1 MMFSWKTP
9 VNKSRNNAVT
19 NNTVTNNNNNQSSS
33 SNEGGMNLRRE
44 LLGVKND
51 ILSVKSDVLNVKGS
65 VLDVKSNVVDVRGD
79 VVDVKSDI
87 VDVKSLVL
95 DVKNQVLDIKNSN
108 TGGVNSSQ
116 NNITIDEVVDSLNVF
131 KTSIYRAAYIN
142 DLIEQNQDKIR
153 QFGYDA
159 TLSPIYKSKFLGDES
174 YFGLSEVPADF
185 DYNNILSISIHKE
198 FDFLIGKYTYE
209 IENTSEHPNLI
220 TLVTERRRQNV
231 QMLQQLI
238 KDDPTSKLHN
248 VVTIQKW
255 IYGYKVYA
263 YIFRKSITDDS
274 KWIYTQSGV
283 DLKSFIPNAD
293 NNSAELSS
301 NYLKFAE
308 AISDVFKELNAY
320 SYSPDSAMDVWEFG
334 SPLNFASLKC
344 VHSITYPSFTGQPLS
359 QCHIP
364 GSNENLPKTL
374 LNIVNDLFLNYP
386 TLYDGQIALT
396 THQLNNIN
404 YVVIVKMITI
414 GNKKCFVQKQLNIES
429 FFKTEVNNIVGDT
442 VIEGSLDLLN
452 YKNEYIIKSDN
463 INKIMCFHDKVGINQ
478 EPFEV
483 EGLMDIDCLSNN
495 NMILIINEIK
505 TLSLNNYNI
514 ATLINQMTNLS
525 PMVLSNLQSNIQN
538 TKLNE
543 FKSQF
548 VIFKVPNS
556 KNITKTDLR
565 FVYKPLGVDIF
576 ASNAFKHGTF
586 DTIHEITN
594 EIYRMGDELKN
605 NVSKTLTFLE
615 LLVDDNYTY
624 LTSMSCIMMSGELY
638 FITTFKSAETYI
650 NDLSYKK
657 KYTQIIG
664 AFGRLN
670 RFLNYGALLLY
681 NESIFAKLKNND
693 ITEFVNHINNGEFR
707 NRFGLGYS
715 PYFFCWNV
723 SDNYKDL
730 SSIKYL
736 LHEVY
741 PYWATRDIRNLYIKG
756 SDINV
761 SDIVNSILTTYN
773 NTYDI
778 KTVNNNFLVNYEWQ
792 NGTKVSFVTIVEVN
806 GTKYMIGTGLNLSDY
821 IDKGL
826 ITRADNLLFGD
837 LLVKDELS
845 RDMFHIDPIN
855 NNINSMCKIGIC
867 TATPESMLDIRDTS
881 VEDILRFGA
890 SIYPS
895 SIRKNKFIDHF
906 KNLDLSKVNIA
917 TEVES
922 FFTNQ
927 TDIDYV
933 AILQLNEA
941 SQLGGDDKMIYHWLF
956 PRLTEFN
963 TLKEVN
969 DVNIVELRNTLISVY
984 TDLKQNYKMFSG
996 IELVYQFNWVNGVRR
1011 FRYYIIRN
1019 AIDNKLYAIIT
1030 GSHLASFN
1038 IRINRN
1044 QSIQNFFDKCSAFR
1058 LYLNEI
1064 IQKITKPSIVT
1075 NSIKGAE
1082 TIRKNMITNPI
1093 MKFTV
1098 YTLDNLKLLTESC
1111 VEEYNFNAFISNSFA
1126 AFNNPDQS
1134 KKIKNLPIQTLE
1146 GRNYKTKHES
1156 FLLCVSKNYNIDE
1169 FGNGYILNIMYE
1181 DLHKDFSGL
1190 IYVYKNDRNGPLKL
1204 IVTELCITDY
1214 IKPALNVEG
1223 DIKCNSDLIVYD
1235 KYNKLQYCSID
1246 PDNKFVGINTD
1257 ERFINYSNTYETVSN
1272 SEILNNVQQHHVYIK
1287 NDKYPNLV
1295 CERVAEISDGKDVKN
1310 QDYTLFKT
1318 YSASTMKRK
1327 SNLYL
1332 FPEMYEN
1339 ATKNNTR
1346 YGGDISFE
1354 ICDSTNRTQEIG
1366 NIHMVIDSVDNRNII
1381 RGGFGVGVVDTDMA
1395 NNPVVRPVMYV
1406 DNASTLHVS
1415 NIVVG
1420 NNNGVSN
1427 KNVAD
1432 DSLTPDSTISV
1443 NTIKL
1448 AGSEFPLTVFTYTN
1462 KRGNLTEKLMW
1473 GDIVIAKQERNHN
1486 CD

>member
-1 MMFSWKTP
+1 MFSWKTP
-9 VNKSRNNAVT
+9 VNKSRTTA
-19 NNTVTNNNNNQSSS
+19 VTNNNNNQSSS

-65 VLDVKSNVVDVRGD
+65 VLDVKSDVVDVRGD
-79 VVDVKSDI
+79 VVDVKSDV

-95 DVKNQVLDIKNSN
+95 DVKSQVLDIKNSN
-108 TGGVNSSQ
+108 NSGGNSSQ
-116 NNITIDEVVDSLNVF
+116 NNITIDEVVDSLNAF

-153 QFGYDA
+153 QSGYDA
-159 TLSPIYKSKFLGDES
+159 TLSPIYKSKFLGNES
-174 YFGLSEVPADF
+174 YFGLSEAPADF
-185 DYNNILSISIHKE
+185 DYNKILLISIYKE
-198 FDFLIGKYTYE
+198 FDFLNGKYTYE
-209 IENTSEHPNLI
+209 LENTPKYPDLINL
-220 TLVTERRRQNV
+220 LTERAKQTVN
-231 QMLQQLI
+231 MLQKLI
-238 KDDPTSKLHN
+238 KDNPTSKLHN
-248 VVTIQKW
+248 VVVVQKW
-255 IYGYKVYA
+255 IYGYKIYS
-263 YIFRKSITDDS
+263 YIFRKSVTDDS
-274 KWIYTQSGV
+274 KWISSHSGV
-283 DLKSFIPNAD
+283 DLKSFLPNAG

-301 NYLKFAE
+301 NYLKFAQ
-308 AISDVFKELNAY
+308 AISDVFEELNAY
-320 SYSPDSAMDVWEFG
+320 TYSKDSAMDVWEFD
-334 SPLNFASLKC
+334 SPLKFATLKC
-344 VHSITYPSFTGQPLS
+344 VHSVTYPSFTGQPLS
-359 QCHIP
+359 QCHNP

-374 LNIVNDLFLNYP
+374 LNIISDLFLNYP

-414 GNKKCFVQKQLNIES
+414 GTTKCFVQKQLNIES
-429 FFKTEVNNIVGDT
+429 FFKTEVNNIIGDT

-514 ATLINQMTNLS
+514 ASLINQMTNLS
-525 PMVLSNLQSNIQN
+525 PVVLSNLQSNIQN

-556 KNITKTDLR
+556 KNITESDVQ
-565 FVYKPLGVDIF
+565 FVYKPVGVDIF

-586 DTIHEITN
+586 DTIDQITN

-605 NVSKTLTFLE
+605 NVSKTLTFVE
-615 LLVDDNYTY
+615 LLADDDYAY
-624 LTSMSCIMMSGELY
+624 LTSMSCIIMSNELY
-638 FITTFKSAETYI
+638 FVTTFKSAETYI

-681 NESIFAKLKNND
+681 NESIFAKLQNND

-736 LHEVY
+736 LHEVN
-741 PYWATRDIRNLYIKG
+741 PYWAKSSDVRNLYIKG
-756 SDINV
+756 SDLNV
-761 SDIVNSILTTYN
+761 SDIINSILTTYN

-778 KTVNNNFLVNYEWQ
+778 KTVNANFLVNYEWQ

-826 ITRADNLLFGD
+826 ITKADNLLFGD
-837 LLVKDELS
+837 LLVKDELN

-867 TATPESMLDIRDTS
+867 TTTPESMLDIRDTS
-881 VEDILRFGA
+881 ITDILR
-890 SIYPS
+890 YVS
-895 SIRKNKFIDHF
+895 SMFTSVAPKNKFIDHF
-906 KNLDLSKVNIA
+906 KNLDLSKVNIK

-922 FFTNQ
+922 FFPNQ
-927 TDIDYV
+927 TENDFVGIV
-933 AILQLNEA
+933 KLNEN
-941 SQLGGDDKMIYHWLF
+941 SQLGGDDTMIYHFAF
-956 PRLTEFN
+956 PSLTDFN
-963 TLKEVN
+963 TLKDVN
-969 DVNIVELRNTLISVY
+969 DANIVELNKTLINVY
-984 TDLKQNYKMFSG
+984 TDLKQNYKILSG
-996 IELVYQFNWVNGVRR
+996 IEIVYQFNWVNGVRR
-1011 FRYYIIRN
+1011 SRYFCIRN
-1019 AIDNKLYAIIT
+1019 NVDNALYLVTTAL
-1030 GSHLASFN
+1030 HLSAFN
-1038 IRINRN
+1038 IKINRN
-1044 QSIQNFFDKCSAFR
+1044 QSIQNFFDQSTAFR
-1058 LYLNEI
+1058 LYLSEI
-1064 IQKITKPSIVT
+1064 IHTITNPSIVI
-1075 NSIKGAE
+1075 NRIKGAE
-1082 TIRKNMITNPI
+1082 TIRKNMITRPI
-1093 MKFTV
+1093 TKFTV
-1098 YTLDNLKLLTESC
+1098 YTLDNNSLLTDSC
-1111 VEEYNFNAFISNSFA
+1111 VEEYDFSDFVETPFV
-1126 AFNNPDQS
+1126 AFNDPDPS
-1134 KKIKNLPIQTLE
+1134 TKIKNLPIQTPE
-1146 GRNYKTKHES
+1146 GRNYKVKHES
-1156 FLLCVSKNYNIDE
+1156 FLLCISTNYIVNE
-1169 FGNGYILNIMYE
+1169 FGDGHIMYSAHE
-1181 DLHKDFSGL
+1181 DLHKDYHGL
-1190 IYVYKNDRNGPLKL
+1190 IYVYKNGINGPIKL
-1204 IVTELCITDY
+1204 IVTEICISDY
-1214 IKPALNVEG
+1214 IKPALNVDG

-1257 ERFINYSNTYETVSN
+1257 ERFINYSNTYKTVSN
-1272 SEILNNVQQHHVYIK
+1272 SKILNNVQQHHVYIK

-1295 CERVAEISDGKDVKN
+1295 CERVAEISDGSDVKN

-1332 FPEMYEN
+1332 FQEMYEN
-1339 ATKNNTR
+1339 ATKNKTR

-1366 NIHMVIDSVDNRNII
+1366 NIHMVIDSIDNRNII
-1381 RGGFGVGVVDTDMA
+1381 RGGFGVGVVDTDLA
-1395 NNPVVRPVMYV
+1395 NKPVVRPVMYV

-1432 DSLTPDSTISV
+1432 DTPTPDSTISV

-1462 KRGNLTEKLMW
+1462 KRGNVTEKLMW
-1473 GDIVIAKQERNHN
+1473 GDIVIAKQERNHH